1 MKKILAITMLSIVMI
16 GLRAQQNTEIS
27 LYFLNG
33 LLVNPGYA
41 GSKEV
46 VSANAW
52 YRHQWTSMP
61 GAPRTGTISI
71 HSPLKKKQYALGLL
85 FTNDRFGL
93 NSKNSLYGSFAY
105 RISAGKSKISFG
117 IQGGFDNWQ
126 SDLLEG
132 QLPDPGTNAGGDNAF
147 SLNLNAFLP
156 NAGAGVYAYRENKYY
171 VGISVPHMI
180 PFNLQSQLDVTKSEE
195 VSRLYTHAM
204 LTAGYVIGKEESSI
218 KFLPSALVKYVKRAP
233 LNFNVTAG
241 FLFIDRVMLGASYE
255 FASLQRGRK
264 SESIIGVSKFAVTK
278 NLEIGYAYDYSLNRL
293 DAFNSGSHEIFVGYN
308 FGFDTKRFVTPRFVS
323 YF

>member
-1 MKKILAITMLSIVMI
+1 MKKVLVIVLLSIVAL

-46 VSANAW
+46 VSVNAW
-52 YRHQWTSMP
+52 YRHQWSGMP

-85 FTNDRFGL
+85 YTNDRFGL
-93 NSKNSLYGSFAY
+93 NSKNSVYGSFAY
-105 RISAGKSKISFG
+105 RIPVKKSKLSFG
-117 IQGGFDNWQ
+117 IQAGFDNWQ
-126 SDLLEG
+126 SDLLAG
-132 QLPDPGTNAGGDNAF
+132 QLPDPNTNAGGDNAF

-156 NAGAGVYAYRENKYY
+156 NAGAGFYAYRENKYY
-171 VGISVPHMI
+171 VGLSVPHMI
-180 PFNLQSQLDVTKSEE
+180 PFNLGNQIEISRSEE

-204 LTAGYVIGKEESSI
+204 LTAGYVIGKETSSF
-218 KFLPSALVKYVKRAP
+218 KFLPSALIKYVKRAP
-233 LNFNVTAG
+233 VNFNVTAG
-241 FLFIDRVMLGASYE
+241 FLFLDRVMLGASYE
-255 FASLQRGRK
+255 FASLQNGGK
-264 SESIIGVSKFAVTK
+264 SESIIGVAKFAATK
-278 NLEIGYAYDYSLNRL
+278 NLEFGYAYDYSLNRL
-293 DAFNSGSHEIFVGYN
+293 DAFNNGSHEVFIGYN